1 MSLDRAVVLGLLEKN
16 PAKVIGNVKKR
27 KTTVDFWTKEEFTKV
42 ISTFYIDDLYQH
54 FGFICMWL
62 LFMTVMRLG
71 EATALTW
78 KDIDFENKNLRVN
91 KTLYYKRAKTY
102 EFVEPE
108 TASSIRTIELDDNT
122 ITFLKAWKERQL
134 SIGGMSF
141 VLSYNG
147 TPTQKYTIRHIMRRH
162 ATIVGVH
169 IIRIHGLRHSHASL
183 LISQ

>member
-1 MSLDRAVVLGLLEKN
+1 
-16 PAKVIGNVKKR
+16 
-27 KTTVDFWTKEEFTKV
+27 
-42 ISTFYIDDLYQH
+42 
-54 FGFICMWL
+54 MWL

-122 ITFLKAWKERQL
+122 ITFLKAWKERQV